1 MTTDVF
7 FQHIATTYFDD
18 TGMWPYLQQSV
29 HNEMAYEKI
38 IDAYMIPRVTA
49 DILRIVLVLV
59 EFDESAA
66 RFEIQRYGDHT
77 DAVMTIYLLS
87 DDNGAYNVLAVGK
100 N

>member
-7 FQHIATTYFDD
+7 FQHIATTYFED
-18 TGMWPYLQQSV
+18 TGMWTYLKQSV
-29 HNEMAYEKI
+29 RNELVYENI

-59 EFDESAA
+59 EFDIYGKRLEIE
-66 RFEIQRYGDHT
+66 RFGDYT
-77 DAVMTIYLLS
+77 DALMTIYMLS
-87 DDNGAYNVLAVGK
+87 DDNGGYDVLGIGK